1 VSPEGAV
8 RYWPSIAQEGS
19 STEISAELNGQECY
33 SLTEVPGVGCL
44 LATTTATLLLIHH
57 TGQSIACR
65 RLALPTGL
73 LGGIGR
79 RVSSLLWGAQGG
91 GGGEGRLV
99 RVAASEEGSQGE
111 LYVLTSAGLQ
121 KWQLRDDGEEV
132 LHYESDVGALVRDAV
147 WASQPRAEG
156 TAAWLK
162 LWLMD
167 LSVEEDRAILL
178 VAGIDQHSSSP
189 VLQYGVAS
197 LFTRGAE
204 PPMSLTS
211 YTTVPG
217 LACMLGEGEEP
228 RQHKLVAIGDWAF
241 VFNREGVLMVGM
253 NRQQGEQERLA
264 SHILGAGRTNDCP
277 LFFSSQHGVVSLT
290 PVSAPSSS
298 LEQSTLEAT
307 DLSSLQG
314 LQDSLN
320 CSITATGLQD
330 LTTSESKT
338 DQLKA
343 AFLQFCKRSHGQAQ
357 TIVDELFPP
366 GLSDPVDSSLDR
378 LVIGLSQQLV
388 DDFPASDPRWV
399 ESLPGGASAAS
410 SSSMSLLV
418 LRQLEDKLSCHQF
431 FISFLK
437 QCGLWERLAAVT
449 MRGIV
454 MATSTLLAEHGEKI
468 VAAITLR
475 TLHQEHQPVMDQA
488 VKMVLLDREVT
499 ASGSLTDQDH
509 FYREISRVDE
519 VVASLVAVA
528 RHSVSSDSPR
538 RLLAALSSVN
548 KVVVAVLRECLD
560 ARNKRTAEFQATQ
573 QLEYL
578 PWTAALRP
586 HLQALAR
593 LAVEQGAPV
602 CEEVGQK
609 TAVYKQVV
617 DLADLLLDSYT
628 SQLTSLADKPE
639 RKETLRSAFARDRSM
654 LLSLLVERKVW
665 EEAASLAEKYH
676 DFDML
681 VRICEETGNKEKL
694 EGYMEKFA
702 SEDFSSHVY
711 AWYVKEGKQSRLLSL
726 AKPGQA
732 RPDLSSFL
740 SSHSSISWLHDIH
753 TGKHAEASATLH
765 QLAVRETEALARRKT
780 QLSLAKLTIL
790 ASGEAEAEVT
800 RRLFQIENEMKLIA
814 AQEQL
819 PSCVL
824 RQFGFDRESMRVL
837 TAREMIEL
845 YIGDENTEADYI
857 DFKKA
862 LDLLGFAS
870 LEEEDRQSVWLHI
883 WSRSILRNTWTDIDV
898 DNPLESVRDTVF
910 FRLVEFA
917 FMQGADLTEF
927 LPKPETLLQSEE
939 LGELS
944 GSANFKFL
952 IQTGYEHIQRVC
964 AH

>member
-1 VSPEGAV
+1 
-8 RYWPSIAQEGS
+8 
-19 STEISAELNGQECY
+19 
-33 SLTEVPGVGCL
+33 
-44 LATTTATLLLIHH
+44 
-57 TGQSIACR
+57 
-65 RLALPTGL
+65 
-73 LGGIGR
+73 
-79 RVSSLLWGAQGG
+79 
-91 GGGEGRLV
+91 
-99 RVAASEEGSQGE
+99 
-111 LYVLTSAGLQ
+111 
-121 KWQLRDDGEEV
+121 
-132 LHYESDVGALVRDAV
+132 
-147 WASQPRAEG
+147 
-156 TAAWLK
+156 
-162 LWLMD
+162 
-167 LSVEEDRAILL
+167 
-178 VAGIDQHSSSP
+178 
-189 VLQYGVAS
+189 
-197 LFTRGAE
+197 
-204 PPMSLTS
+204 
-211 YTTVPG
+211 
-217 LACMLGEGEEP
+217 
-228 RQHKLVAIGDWAF
+228 
-241 VFNREGVLMVGM
+241 
-253 NRQQGEQERLA
+253 
-264 SHILGAGRTNDCP
+264 
-277 LFFSSQHGVVSLT
+277 
-290 PVSAPSSS
+290 
-298 LEQSTLEAT
+298 
-307 DLSSLQG
+307 
-314 LQDSLN
+314 
-320 CSITATGLQD
+320 
-330 LTTSESKT
+330 
-338 DQLKA
+338 
-343 AFLQFCKRSHGQAQ
+343 
-357 TIVDELFPP
+357 
-366 GLSDPVDSSLDR
+366 
-378 LVIGLSQQLV
+378 
-388 DDFPASDPRWV
+388 
-399 ESLPGGASAAS
+399 
-410 SSSMSLLV
+410 MSLLV

-609 TAVYKQVV
+609 TTVYKQVV

-898 DNPLESVRDTVF
+898 DNPLESVRTDGHHFNNDFLCFKVRDTVF

-927 LPKPETLLQSEE
+927 LPK
-939 LGELS
+939 
-944 GSANFKFL
+944 
-952 IQTGYEHIQRVC
+952 
-964 AH
+964 

>member
-1 VSPEGAV
+1 MHSFSP
-8 RYWPSIAQEGS
+8 
-19 STEISAELNGQECY
+19 N
-33 SLTEVPGVGCL
+33 LT
-44 LATTTATLLLIHH
+44 
-57 TGQSIACR
+57 
-65 RLALPTGL
+65 
-73 LGGIGR
+73 
-79 RVSSLLWGAQGG
+79 
-91 GGGEGRLV
+91 
-99 RVAASEEGSQGE
+99 
-111 LYVLTSAGLQ
+111 
-121 KWQLRDDGEEV
+121 
-132 LHYESDVGALVRDAV
+132 
-147 WASQPRAEG
+147 
-156 TAAWLK
+156 
-162 LWLMD
+162 
-167 LSVEEDRAILL
+167 
-178 VAGIDQHSSSP
+178 
-189 VLQYGVAS
+189 
-197 LFTRGAE
+197 
-204 PPMSLTS
+204 
-211 YTTVPG
+211 
-217 LACMLGEGEEP
+217 
-228 RQHKLVAIGDWAF
+228 
-241 VFNREGVLMVGM
+241 
-253 NRQQGEQERLA
+253 
-264 SHILGAGRTNDCP
+264 
-277 LFFSSQHGVVSLT
+277 VSL
-290 PVSAPSSS
+290 
-298 LEQSTLEAT
+298 
-307 DLSSLQG
+307 
-314 LQDSLN
+314 
-320 CSITATGLQD
+320 
-330 LTTSESKT
+330 
-338 DQLKA
+338 
-343 AFLQFCKRSHGQAQ
+343 
-357 TIVDELFPP
+357 
-366 GLSDPVDSSLDR
+366 
-378 LVIGLSQQLV
+378 QQLV

-437 QCGLWERLAAVT
+437 QCGLWERMAAVT
-449 MRGIV
+449 VRGIV

-468 VAAITLR
+468 VGAITLR

-488 VKMVLLDREVT
+488 VKMVLLEREVT

-509 FYREISRVDE
+509 FYREISRIDE

-528 RHSVSSDSPR
+528 RHTISSDSPR
-538 RLLAALSSVN
+538 RLLATLSSVN

-560 ARNKRTAEFQATQ
+560 ARNKRTAEFRASQ

-578 PWTAALRP
+578 PWTAVLRP
-586 HLQALAR
+586 HLQTLAR
-593 LAVEQGAPV
+593 LAVEQGAAV

-609 TAVYKQVV
+609 TAVYRQVV
-617 DLADLLLDSYT
+617 DLADLLLDSYA

-639 RKETLRSAFARDRSM
+639 RKEALRSAFARDRSM
-654 LLSLLVERKVW
+654 LISLLVERKVW
-665 EEAASLAEKYH
+665 EEAASLAEKYQ

-753 TGKHAEASATLH
+753 TGKHAEASSTLH

-790 ASGEAEAEVT
+790 ASGEAEVEVA
-800 RRLFQIENEMKLIA
+800 RRLDQIENEMKLIA

-898 DNPLESVRDTVF
+898 DNPLESVR
-910 FRLVEFA
+910 
-917 FMQGADLTEF
+917 TETGYTLEMTF
-927 LPKPETLLQSEE
+927 L
-939 LGELS
+939 LS
-944 GSANFKFL
+944 GS
-952 IQTGYEHIQRVC
+952 GYSLLPSC
-964 AH
+964 

>member
-1 VSPEGAV
+1 MLSLSP
-8 RYWPSIAQEGS
+8 
-19 STEISAELNGQECY
+19 N
-33 SLTEVPGVGCL
+33 LT
-44 LATTTATLLLIHH
+44 
-57 TGQSIACR
+57 
-65 RLALPTGL
+65 
-73 LGGIGR
+73 
-79 RVSSLLWGAQGG
+79 
-91 GGGEGRLV
+91 
-99 RVAASEEGSQGE
+99 
-111 LYVLTSAGLQ
+111 
-121 KWQLRDDGEEV
+121 
-132 LHYESDVGALVRDAV
+132 
-147 WASQPRAEG
+147 
-156 TAAWLK
+156 
-162 LWLMD
+162 
-167 LSVEEDRAILL
+167 
-178 VAGIDQHSSSP
+178 
-189 VLQYGVAS
+189 
-197 LFTRGAE
+197 
-204 PPMSLTS
+204 
-211 YTTVPG
+211 
-217 LACMLGEGEEP
+217 
-228 RQHKLVAIGDWAF
+228 
-241 VFNREGVLMVGM
+241 
-253 NRQQGEQERLA
+253 
-264 SHILGAGRTNDCP
+264 
-277 LFFSSQHGVVSLT
+277 VSL
-290 PVSAPSSS
+290 
-298 LEQSTLEAT
+298 
-307 DLSSLQG
+307 
-314 LQDSLN
+314 
-320 CSITATGLQD
+320 
-330 LTTSESKT
+330 
-338 DQLKA
+338 
-343 AFLQFCKRSHGQAQ
+343 
-357 TIVDELFPP
+357 
-366 GLSDPVDSSLDR
+366 
-378 LVIGLSQQLV
+378 QQLV

-437 QCGLWERLAAVT
+437 QCGLWERMAAVT
-449 MRGIV
+449 VRGIV
-454 MATSTLLAEHGEKI
+454 MATSTLLAEHGEKT
-468 VAAITLR
+468 VGAITLR

-509 FYREISRVDE
+509 FYREISRIDE

-528 RHSVSSDSPR
+528 RHTISSDSPR
-538 RLLAALSSVN
+538 RLLATLSSVN

-560 ARNKRTAEFQATQ
+560 ARNKRTAEFRASQ

-586 HLQALAR
+586 HLQTLAR
-593 LAVEQGAPV
+593 LAVEQGAAV

-609 TAVYKQVV
+609 TAVYRQVV
-617 DLADLLLDSYT
+617 DLADLLLDSYA

-639 RKETLRSAFARDRSM
+639 RKEALRSAFARDRSM
-654 LLSLLVERKVW
+654 LISLLVERKVW

-753 TGKHAEASATLH
+753 TGKHAEASSTLH

-790 ASGEAEAEVT
+790 ASGEAEVEVA
-800 RRLFQIENEMKLIA
+800 RRLDQIENEMKLIA

-898 DNPLESVRDTVF
+898 DNPLESVR
-910 FRLVEFA
+910 
-917 FMQGADLTEF
+917 TETGC
-927 LPKPETLLQSEE
+927 TLEMTYFTIRFGIQSSSV
-939 LGELS
+939 LLNSPSCRG
-944 GSANFKFL
+944 L
-952 IQTGYEHIQRVC
+952 I
-964 AH
+964 